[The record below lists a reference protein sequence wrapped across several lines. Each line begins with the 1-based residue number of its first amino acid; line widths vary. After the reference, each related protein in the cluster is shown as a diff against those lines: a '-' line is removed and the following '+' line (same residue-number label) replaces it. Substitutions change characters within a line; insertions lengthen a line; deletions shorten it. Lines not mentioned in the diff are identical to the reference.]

1 MKKIKYKCN
10 CICKKYKIQYL
21 KGSTEKGV
29 SWSKQFWNFIKSL
42 LTIKSCLSNNFIS
55 TGNGD
60 AFINKETNFV
70 EIFNIYYINIVEK
83 TSGVPREKNV
93 IDTNNTQEIIEGII
107 RKYERHPSMLK
118 MKNNFDSF
126 VTFDFSKAEV
136 ADINS
141 LLKQRI
147 PKKRTGTDTAPQK
160 LVKISANVIEKLL
173 CNIINK
179 DIDNFN
185 VSDNTK
191 VPTIRPLH
199 QKKKKNPKMK

>member
-1 MKKIKYKCN
+1 M
-10 CICKKYKIQYL
+10 
-21 KGSTEKGV
+21 
-29 SWSKQFWNFIKSL
+29 
-42 LTIKSCLSNNFIS
+42 SNNFIS

-60 AFINKETNFV
+60 AFIDKETNFV

-147 PKKRTGTDTAPQK
+147 PKKRTGTDTILPK

-199 QKKKKNPKMK
+199 QKKKKSKNEVGN

>member
-1 MKKIKYKCN
+1 M
-10 CICKKYKIQYL
+10 
-21 KGSTEKGV
+21 
-29 SWSKQFWNFIKSL
+29 
-42 LTIKSCLSNNFIS
+42 SNNFIS

-60 AFINKETNFV
+60 AFIDKETNFV

-83 TSGVPREKNV
+83 TSGIPREKNV

-147 PKKRTGTDTAPQK
+147 PKKRTGTDTIPQK

>member
-1 MKKIKYKCN
+1 M
-10 CICKKYKIQYL
+10 
-21 KGSTEKGV
+21 
-29 SWSKQFWNFIKSL
+29 
-42 LTIKSCLSNNFIS
+42 SNNFIS

-60 AFINKETNFV
+60 AFIDKETNFV

-147 PKKRTGTDTAPQK
+147 PKKRTGTDTILPK

-199 QKKKKNPKMK
+199 QKKKKKKKKTKNEVGN

>member
-1 MKKIKYKCN
+1 M
-10 CICKKYKIQYL
+10 
-21 KGSTEKGV
+21 
-29 SWSKQFWNFIKSL
+29 
-42 LTIKSCLSNNFIS
+42 SNNFIS

-60 AFINKETNFV
+60 AFIDKETNFV

-147 PKKRTGTDTAPQK
+147 PKKRTGTDTIPQK

-199 QKKKKNPKMK
+199 QKKKKKKKSKNEVGN

>member
-107 RKYERHPSMLK
+107 RKYERHPSML
-118 MKNNFDSF
+118 
-126 VTFDFSKAEV
+126 
-136 ADINS
+136 
-141 LLKQRI
+141 
-147 PKKRTGTDTAPQK
+147 
-160 LVKISANVIEKLL
+160 
-173 CNIINK
+173 
-179 DIDNFN
+179 
-185 VSDNTK
+185 
-191 VPTIRPLH
+191 
-199 QKKKKNPKMK
+199 

>member
-1 MKKIKYKCN
+1 M
-10 CICKKYKIQYL
+10 
-21 KGSTEKGV
+21 
-29 SWSKQFWNFIKSL
+29 
-42 LTIKSCLSNNFIS
+42 SNNFIS

-60 AFINKETNFV
+60 AFIDKETNFV

-126 VTFDFSKAEV
+126 ITFDFSKAEV

-147 PKKRTGTDTAPQK
+147 PKKRTGTDTIPQK

-199 QKKKKNPKMK
+199 QKKKKKKKKSKNELGN

>member
-1 MKKIKYKCN
+1 M
-10 CICKKYKIQYL
+10 
-21 KGSTEKGV
+21 
-29 SWSKQFWNFIKSL
+29 
-42 LTIKSCLSNNFIS
+42 SNNFIS

-60 AFINKETNFV
+60 AFIDKETNFM

-147 PKKRTGTDTAPQK
+147 PKKRTGTDTIPQK

-199 QKKKKNPKMK
+199 QKKKKSKNEVGN

>member
-93 IDTNNTQEIIEGII
+93 IDTNNTPEIIEGII

-147 PKKRTGTDTAPQK
+147 PNKRTGTDTIPQK
-160 LVKISANVIEKLL
+160 LVIGKQMWLKSLYVTL
-173 CNIINK
+173 
-179 DIDNFN
+179 
-185 VSDNTK
+185 
-191 VPTIRPLH
+191 
-199 QKKKKNPKMK
+199 

>member
-1 MKKIKYKCN
+1 M
-10 CICKKYKIQYL
+10 
-21 KGSTEKGV
+21 
-29 SWSKQFWNFIKSL
+29 
-42 LTIKSCLSNNFIS
+42 SNNFIS

-60 AFINKETNFV
+60 AFIDKETNFV

-147 PKKRTGTDTAPQK
+147 PKKRTGTDTIPQK

-179 DIDNFN
+179 YIDNFN

-191 VPTIRPLH
+191 VPTIIHLH
-199 QKKKKNPKMK
+199 QKKKKKIQK

>member
-1 MKKIKYKCN
+1 M
-10 CICKKYKIQYL
+10 
-21 KGSTEKGV
+21 
-29 SWSKQFWNFIKSL
+29 
-42 LTIKSCLSNNFIS
+42 SNNFIS

-60 AFINKETNFV
+60 AFIDKETNFV

-147 PKKRTGTDTAPQK
+147 PKKRTGTDTIPQK

-199 QKKKKNPKMK
+199 QKKKKKKKNPKMK

>member
-1 MKKIKYKCN
+1 M
-10 CICKKYKIQYL
+10 
-21 KGSTEKGV
+21 
-29 SWSKQFWNFIKSL
+29 
-42 LTIKSCLSNNFIS
+42 SNNFIS

-60 AFINKETNFV
+60 AFIDKETNFV

-147 PKKRTGTDTAPQK
+147 PKKRTGTDTIPQK

-199 QKKKKNPKMK
+199 QKKKKSKNEVGN

>member
-1 MKKIKYKCN
+1 M
-10 CICKKYKIQYL
+10 
-21 KGSTEKGV
+21 
-29 SWSKQFWNFIKSL
+29 
-42 LTIKSCLSNNFIS
+42 SNNFIS

-60 AFINKETNFV
+60 AFIDKETNFV

-147 PKKRTGTDTAPQK
+147 PNKRTGTDTITQK
-160 LVKISANVIEKLL
+160 LVIGK
-173 CNIINK
+173 
-179 DIDNFN
+179 
-185 VSDNTK
+185 
-191 VPTIRPLH
+191 
-199 QKKKKNPKMK
+199 QM

>member
-1 MKKIKYKCN
+1 M
-10 CICKKYKIQYL
+10 
-21 KGSTEKGV
+21 
-29 SWSKQFWNFIKSL
+29 
-42 LTIKSCLSNNFIS
+42 SNNFIS

-60 AFINKETNFV
+60 AFIDKETNFV

-141 LLKQRI
+141 LLKQKI
-147 PKKRTGTDTAPQK
+147 PKKRNGTDTIPP
-160 LVKISANVIEKLL
+160 KISK
-173 CNIINK
+173 NICK
-179 DIDNFN
+179 CD
-185 VSDNTK
+185 
-191 VPTIRPLH
+191 
-199 QKKKKNPKMK
+199 

>member
-1 MKKIKYKCN
+1 M
-10 CICKKYKIQYL
+10 
-21 KGSTEKGV
+21 
-29 SWSKQFWNFIKSL
+29 
-42 LTIKSCLSNNFIS
+42 SNNFIS

-60 AFINKETNFV
+60 AFIDKETNFV

-93 IDTNNTQEIIEGII
+93 IDTNNTQEIIEGVI

-147 PKKRTGTDTAPQK
+147 PKKRTGTDTIPQK

-199 QKKKKNPKMK
+199 QKKKKKKKKSKNEVGN